1 MATDNYHYFKGRK
14 VTGPSSGAQII
25 DLITT
30 DDVWLVGYD
39 GGEYWPVSPGH
50 GFELIWRRWDENR
63 TTWKR
68 VGPAVDGAAVGNV
81 PGGRTA

>member
-30 DDVWLVGYD
+30 DDV
-39 GGEYWPVSPGH
+39 
-50 GFELIWRRWDENR
+50 
-63 TTWKR
+63 
-68 VGPAVDGAAVGNV
+68 
-81 PGGRTA
+81 